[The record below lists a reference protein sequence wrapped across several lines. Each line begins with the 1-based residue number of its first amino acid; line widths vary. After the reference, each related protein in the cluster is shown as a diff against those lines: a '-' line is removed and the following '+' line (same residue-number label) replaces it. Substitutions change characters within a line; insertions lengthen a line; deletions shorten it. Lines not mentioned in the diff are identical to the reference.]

1 MKDHEDKVGIYNLV
15 QMNEERLPY
24 DVAGEHTPVQLHGP
38 TI

>member
-1 MKDHEDKVGIYNLV
+1 MKTRLAYIYNLV

-24 DVAGEHTPVQLHGP
+24 VAGEHTPVQLHGP